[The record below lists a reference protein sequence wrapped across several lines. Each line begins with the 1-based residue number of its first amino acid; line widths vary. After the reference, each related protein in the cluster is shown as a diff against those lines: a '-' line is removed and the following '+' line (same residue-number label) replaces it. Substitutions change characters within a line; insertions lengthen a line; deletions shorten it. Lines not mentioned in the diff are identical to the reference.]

1 MARRLAAAVA
11 AGFLIA
17 VTPASATT
25 GTYTCAQL
33 QAALNP
39 ATIHTGDVITLTEMC
54 HGQSFTLPNF
64 DTPDSDPTAPDPDS
78 YIRWTLNGMAGAGF
92 DGDGT
97 VRPLVGTD
105 VHNLE
110 IDDLTFTDGKAPG
123 SGNGGAISI
132 DGESGVIIRRSTFLR
147 NRATTGRGGAVYLAP
162 GQELAG

>member
-11 AGFLIA
+11 AAFLIA
-17 VTPASATT
+17 VAPASATT

-33 QAALNP
+33 QGALDP

-64 DTPDSDPTAPDPDS
+64 DTPGLGETYVS
-78 YIRWTLNGMAGAGF
+78 WTLNGTPGAGF

-105 VHNLE
+105 VHSLE

-132 DGESGVIIRRSTFLR
+132 DGESAVIIRRSTFLR
-147 NRATTGRGGAVYLAP
+147 NQATTGRGGAVYLAP
-162 GQELAG
+162 GQELAPS